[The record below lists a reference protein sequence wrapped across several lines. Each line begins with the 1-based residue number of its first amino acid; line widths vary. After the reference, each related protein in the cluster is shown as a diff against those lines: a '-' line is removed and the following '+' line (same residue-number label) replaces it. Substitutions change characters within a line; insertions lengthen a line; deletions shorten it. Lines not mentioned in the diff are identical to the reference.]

1 MQNLKFYKRTLG
13 ALALAFSLV
22 MTGCGAKEK
31 EEEAEVVTEMEE
43 NEKDLMTFIFK
54 GQEINVGIDK
64 EFDYDNVDI
73 RIKNN
78 DAGDGYYVFIDNL
91 GKISGDEE
99 DMTYGFIMDVPSD
112 NRLRGVLNYYYTS
125 KKVDDRTILSIYE
138 IDEEGNKLLNT
149 TYIYETPKRLTLES
163 N

>member
-22 MTGCGAKEK
+22 FTGCGANEK
-31 EEEAEVVTEMEE
+31 EEVENVTE
-43 NEKDLMTFIFK
+43 NESNELEQMTFIFK

-64 EFDYDNVDI
+64 EFNYDNVDI

-78 DAGDGYYVFIDNL
+78 DTDDGYYVFIDNL
-91 GKISGDEE
+91 GKISGDDE

-112 NRLRGVLNYYYTS
+112 NSLRGVLNYYYTS

-138 IDEEGNKLLNT
+138 IDEDGNKILNT
-149 TYIYETPKRLTLES
+149 TYIYETPKKLLLEG